1 MTHPKSALNAY
12 CQSKNLPL
20 PKFETR
26 GTGTEDD
33 PLFISD
39 VSLNGELLAT
49 GQGRSK
55 REAEKVAAELA
66 LELLRRTHGEPQTK
80 SRKRRRKPRAASG
93 EGERGPVETEAPA
106 PSEAGG
112 GWPVYP
118 EVLAEALRIADARL
132 PQALKGRD
140 AREELA
146 RFAGDVYKAL
156 LEELGQ
162 EAR

>member
-12 CQSKNLPL
+12 CQSKNLPT
-20 PKFETR
+20 PTFETR

-39 VSLNGELLAT
+39 VSLDSELLAT

-55 REAEKVAAELA
+55 REAERVAAELA
-66 LELLRRTHGEPQTK
+66 LEHLRRIHGEPQSK
-80 SRKRRRKPRAASG
+80 SRKRRRKPRGSSESSAERPAEANPAAQ
-93 EGERGPVETEAPA
+93 A
-106 PSEAGG
+106 

-132 PQALKGRD
+132 PQTMKGRD
-140 AREELA
+140 VREELA

>member
-1 MTHPKSALNAY
+1 VTHPKSALNAY

-140 AREELA
+140 VREELA

>member
-49 GQGRSK
+49 GQGCSK

-140 AREELA
+140 VREELA